1 MKENRGR
8 KNWPAV
14 VAVLAVF
21 ALIGSAFVYTRFR
34 KEDGTAML
42 ETLKKE
48 TVRSETSQIYHPGY
62 EALAYDESSGTLY
75 YDNMLIVYLLA
86 RTRSIARNCRCFF
99 FILLP
104 PSYDFSII

>member
-62 EALAYDESSGTLY
+62 EALARSCCSSLESSSSKYTMS
-75 YDNMLIVYLLA
+75 ML
-86 RTRSIARNCRCFF
+86 S
-99 FILLP
+99 
-104 PSYDFSII
+104 